1 MSAVP
6 PGADKRLGASLN
18 DVSAVS
24 LSPDLPAVS
33 LSRDLSA
40 VSLSRDLSAVSL
52 SRDLSAVSLSPDLS
66 LKHPWLPNF
75 LTPGA
80 LLMLMAAAEVIV
92 LIALL
97 AGNASAVGF
106 WQRFAPASLLAQW
119 IAICAA
125 IGLSLLAPRLAKRS
139 NAMSALAALS
149 LVGMVSFLCVLLAAS
164 AQSLISPADAQS
176 LTPAFATRIA
186 FIAVLVSAA
195 ALRYA
200 YVQRQWALEVQA
212 NARVKVEALTARIRP
227 HFLFNSMNTL
237 ASLIAIDPVR
247 AEQVV
252 EDLSELFRA
261 ALKAGEVDITLE
273 EELALAKHYLRIEQ
287 LRLGERL
294 AVEYDLVDLPL
305 SFKVPALLLQ
315 PLVENAVYHGIQP
328 LAAGGTVR
336 LSALIDAGLLKIT
349 VENPFDVR
357 LSKPGNGMAQANI
370 AARLRLA
377 FGTRANLQTHA
388 FAGRYVAILT
398 LPLDA

>member
-1 MSAVP
+1 M
-6 PGADKRLGASLN
+6 PGAQ
-18 DVSAVS
+18 
-24 LSPDLPAVS
+24 SPH
-33 LSRDLSA
+33 
-40 VSLSRDLSAVSL
+40 
-52 SRDLSAVSLSPDLS
+52 
-66 LKHPWLPNF
+66 HPWLPSF

-97 AGNASAVGF
+97 AGNASAAGF
-106 WQRFAPASLLAQW
+106 WQRFAPASLLALW
-119 IAICAA
+119 IAVCVAF
-125 IGLSLLAPRLAKRS
+125 GLSLLAPRLANRAS
-139 NAMSALAALS
+139 AISALAALA
-149 LVGMVSFLCVLLAAS
+149 LVGAITFLCVLLAAG
-164 AQSLISPADAQS
+164 AQSIISPAEAQL
-176 LTPAFATRIA
+176 LTPAFAARIS
-186 FIAVLVSAA
+186 FVAVLVSAA

-237 ASLIAIDPVR
+237 ASLIAIDPIR

-294 AVEYDLVDLPL
+294 HVEYDLQDVPLPGLPL
-305 SFKVPALLLQ
+305 KLKMPALLLQ

-336 LSALIDAGLLKIT
+336 LSACVEGGLLKIT
-349 VENPFDVR
+349 VENPFDAR
-357 LSKPGNGMAQANI
+357 LSNAASKSGNGMALANI

-377 FGTRANLQTHA
+377 FGARANLQTHA
-388 FAGRYVAILT
+388 RGGRYVAILT
-398 LPLDA
+398 LPVAA

>member
-1 MSAVP
+1 LSAF
-6 PGADKRLGASLN
+6 KRA
-18 DVSAVS
+18 
-24 LSPDLPAVS
+24 PDLQP
-33 LSRDLSA
+33 
-40 VSLSRDLSAVSL
+40 
-52 SRDLSAVSLSPDLS
+52 
-66 LKHPWLPNF
+66 KHPWLPNF

-80 LLMLMAAAEVIV
+80 LLMLMASAELIV
-92 LIALL
+92 VIALL
-97 AGNASAVGF
+97 AANFSAAGF

-119 IAICAA
+119 IAICVAF
-125 IGLSLLAPRLAKRS
+125 GLSLLAPRLAILS
-139 NAMSALAALS
+139 HAISALAALA
-149 LVGMVSFLCVLLAAS
+149 LVGIITFLCVLLAAS
-164 AQSLISPADAQS
+164 AQSIISPADAQT
-176 LTPAFATRIA
+176 LTPAFAMRIA

-237 ASLIAIDPVR
+237 AALIAIDAVR

-261 ALKAGEVDITLE
+261 ALKAGEVDISLAE
-273 EELALAKHYLRIEQ
+273 EIALAQHYLRIEQ

-294 AVEYDLVDLPL
+294 HVEYDLVDLPSQL
-305 SFKVPALLLQ
+305 KVPSLLLQ

-336 LSALIDAGLLKIT
+336 LSVKVSAGIVKIT
-349 VENPFDVR
+349 VENPFDAR
-357 LSKPGNGMAQANI
+357 LDQGLSTAGNGMALANI
-370 AARLRLA
+370 SARLRLA
-377 FGTRANLQTHA
+377 FGERANLQTRA
-388 FAGRYVAILT
+388 FEGRYVAILT

>member
-1 MSAVP
+1 M
-6 PGADKRLGASLN
+6 PGDAPQPQAKKY
-18 DVSAVS
+18 
-24 LSPDLPAVS
+24 PTQQ
-33 LSRDLSA
+33 
-40 VSLSRDLSAVSL
+40 
-52 SRDLSAVSLSPDLS
+52 
-66 LKHPWLPNF
+66 HPWLPGF

-106 WQRFAPASLLAQW
+106 WQRFAPASLLALW
-119 IAICAA
+119 IAVCVAF
-125 IGLSLLAPRLAKRS
+125 GLSLLAPKLANKS
-139 NAMSALAALS
+139 SAISAVAALA
-149 LVGMVSFLCVLLAAS
+149 LVGAITFLCVLLTAG
-164 AQSLISPADAQS
+164 AQLIVSPAEAQT
-176 LTPAFATRIA
+176 LTPAFAARISLV
-186 FIAVLVSAA
+186 AVLVSAA

-261 ALKAGEVDITLE
+261 ALNAGEVDITLE

-294 AVEYDLVDLPL
+294 HVVYDLPDLPL
-305 SFKVPALLLQ
+305 PGLPLPGLPLTLKLPSLLLQ

-336 LSALIDAGLLKIT
+336 LSAHVDAGVLKIT
-349 VENPFDVR
+349 VENPFDAR
-357 LSKPGNGMAQANI
+357 LSKAGNGMALANI
-370 AARLRLA
+370 SARLRLA

-388 FAGRYVAILT
+388 VEGRYVAILT

>member
-1 MSAVP
+1 MPSGNGKRSGAGFGGTSA
-6 PGADKRLGASLN
+6 L
-18 DVSAVS
+18 S
-24 LSPDLPAVS
+24 LSA
-33 LSRDLSA
+33 A
-40 VSLSRDLSAVSL
+40 
-52 SRDLSAVSLSPDLS
+52 LS

-97 AGNASAVGF
+97 AGSASAVGF
-106 WQRFAPASLLAQW
+106 WQRFAPASMLAQW
-119 IAICAA
+119 IAICVA

-139 NAMSALAALS
+139 NVISALAALS
-149 LVGMVSFLCVLLAAS
+149 LVGLITFLCVLFAAS
-164 AQSLISPADAQS
+164 AQSLIAPAEAQT
-176 LTPAFATRIA
+176 LTAAFAIRIA

-237 ASLIAIDPVR
+237 ASLIAIDAVR

-261 ALKAGEVDITLE
+261 ALKAGEVDIPLAE
-273 EELALAKHYLRIEQ
+273 EVALAKHYLRIEQ

-294 AVEYDLVDLPL
+294 HVEYDLEDLPAL
-305 SFKVPALLLQ
+305 NVPSLLLQ

-336 LSALIDAGLLKIT
+336 LSAKVAAGEVKIT
-349 VENPFDVR
+349 VENPFDAS
-357 LSKPGNGMAQANI
+357 LSKPGNGIAHANI

-377 FGTRANLQTHA
+377 FGARANLQTHA

>member
-1 MSAVP
+1 
-6 PGADKRLGASLN
+6 
-18 DVSAVS
+18 
-24 LSPDLPAVS
+24 
-33 LSRDLSA
+33 
-40 VSLSRDLSAVSL
+40 
-52 SRDLSAVSLSPDLS
+52 
-66 LKHPWLPNF
+66 
-75 LTPGA
+75 
-80 LLMLMAAAEVIV
+80 MLMAAAEVIV

-97 AGNASAVGF
+97 AGNASAVEF

-119 IAICAA
+119 IAICVA
-125 IGLSLLAPRLAKRS
+125 IGLSFLAPRLAKRS
-139 NAMSALAALS
+139 NALSALAALS

-176 LTPAFATRIA
+176 LTPAFAARIA

-200 YVQRQWALEVQA
+200 YVQGQWALEVQA

-237 ASLIAIDPVR
+237 ASLIAIDAVR

-261 ALKAGEVDITLE
+261 ALKAGEVDIKLE

-294 AVEYDLVDLPL
+294 QVEYDLVDLPL
-305 SFKVPALLLQ
+305 SLKVPALLLQ

-328 LAAGGTVR
+328 LAAGGIVR
-336 LSALIDAGLLKIT
+336 LSAHIDAGLLKIT
-349 VENPFDVR
+349 VENPFDVL

-377 FGTRANLQTHA
+377 FGASANLQTHA

>member
-1 MSAVP
+1 MS
-6 PGADKRLGASLN
+6 GD
-18 DVSAVS
+18 
-24 LSPDLPAVS
+24 LSP
-33 LSRDLSA
+33 
-40 VSLSRDLSAVSL
+40 
-52 SRDLSAVSLSPDLS
+52 
-66 LKHPWLPNF
+66 KHPWLPSF

-97 AGNASAVGF
+97 AGNASAAGF
-106 WQRFAPASLLAQW
+106 WQRFAPASLLALW
-119 IAICAA
+119 IAVCVAFA
-125 IGLSLLAPRLAKRS
+125 LSMLAPKLANKAS
-139 NAMSALAALS
+139 AISALAALA
-149 LVGMVSFLCVLLAAS
+149 LVGAITFLCVLLAAG
-164 AQSLISPADAQS
+164 AQSIISPAEAQT
-176 LTPAFATRIA
+176 LTPAFASRISLV
-186 FIAVLVSAA
+186 AVLVSAA

-237 ASLIAIDPVR
+237 ASLIAIDPLR

-287 LRLGERL
+287 LRLGARL
-294 AVEYDLVDLPL
+294 HVEYELQDVPLPGLPVPGLPL
-305 SFKVPALLLQ
+305 KLKMPALLLQ

-336 LSALIDAGLLKIT
+336 LSACVEGGLLKIT
-349 VENPFDVR
+349 VENPFDAR
-357 LSKPGNGMAQANI
+357 LSNAASKSGNGMALAYI

-377 FGTRANLQTHA
+377 FGARANLQTHA
-388 FAGRYVAILT
+388 LDGRYVAILT
-398 LPLDA
+398 LPVAA

>member
-1 MSAVP
+1 MS
-6 PGADKRLGASLN
+6 GD
-18 DVSAVS
+18 
-24 LSPDLPAVS
+24 LSP
-33 LSRDLSA
+33 
-40 VSLSRDLSAVSL
+40 
-52 SRDLSAVSLSPDLS
+52 
-66 LKHPWLPNF
+66 KHPWLPSF

-97 AGNASAVGF
+97 AGNANAAGF
-106 WQRFAPASLLAQW
+106 WQRFAPASLLALW
-119 IAICAA
+119 IAICVAF
-125 IGLSLLAPRLAKRS
+125 GLSLLAPKLAQKAS
-139 NAMSALAALS
+139 AVSALAALA
-149 LVGMVSFLCVLLAAS
+149 LVGAITFLCVLLAAG
-164 AQSLISPADAQS
+164 AQSIISPAEAQT
-176 LTPAFATRIA
+176 LTPAFAARISLV
-186 FIAVLVSAA
+186 AVLVSAA

-237 ASLIAIDPVR
+237 ASLIALDPLR

-252 EDLSELFRA
+252 EDLSELFRG

-287 LRLGERL
+287 LRLGARL
-294 AVEYDLVDLPL
+294 HVDYDLQDVPL
-305 SFKVPALLLQ
+305 SLKMPALLLQ

-336 LSALIDAGLLKIT
+336 LSARVDAGLLHIT
-349 VENPFDVR
+349 VENPFDAR
-357 LSKPGNGMAQANI
+357 LSNAASKSGNGMALANI

-377 FGTRANLQTHA
+377 FGARANLQTHA
-388 FAGRYVAILT
+388 LGGRYVAILT
-398 LPLDA
+398 LPVAA